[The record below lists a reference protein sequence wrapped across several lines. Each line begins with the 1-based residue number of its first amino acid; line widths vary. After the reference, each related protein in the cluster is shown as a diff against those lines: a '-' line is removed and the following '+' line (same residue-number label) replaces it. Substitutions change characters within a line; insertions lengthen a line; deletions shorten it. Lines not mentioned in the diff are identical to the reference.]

1 MSEFELFGYKSDE
14 KCVVCESI
22 DTRLEPRFGYS
33 VCIKHFEIPP
43 VELQKQNK
51 EDEGRMHKRNT

>member
-1 MSEFELFGYKSDE
+1 MSKEEQFELFGYESDE

-22 DTRLEPRFGYS
+22 DTRSEPRFGYS

-43 VELQKQNK
+43 VKLQNQNK
-51 EDEGRMHKRNT
+51 EDE

>member
-1 MSEFELFGYKSDE
+1 MSKEEQFESFGYKSDK
-14 KCVVCESI
+14 KCVVCESV

-43 VELQKQNK
+43 VKLQNQNK
-51 EDEGRMHKRNT
+51 EDE

>member
-1 MSEFELFGYKSDE
+1 MSKTDKFESFGYKSND
-14 KCVVCESI
+14 KCLVCESI

-43 VELQKQNK
+43 VKLQNQNK
-51 EDEGRMHKRNT
+51 DE

>member
-1 MSEFELFGYKSDE
+1 MSKEEQFELFGYKSDE

-22 DTRLEPRFGYS
+22 DTRSEPRFGYS

-43 VELQKQNK
+43 FFLQKQNK
-51 EDEGRMHKRNT
+51 DE

>member
-1 MSEFELFGYKSDE
+1 MSKEEQFELFGYESDE

-22 DTRLEPRFGYS
+22 DTRSEPRFGYS

-43 VELQKQNK
+43 VKLQNQNK
-51 EDEGRMHKRNT
+51 EDERE